1 MQLPPGHHSNSPC
14 DISGSSVILWS
25 YKNTFCVQRKQ
36 TILSVFEILPSG
48 KKIFWR
54 MLVTKQLLAAIDF
67 YSIFF
72 QTMQVNGY
80 QQLFYYQDSSQY
92 FLFCSTEEW
101 NVFRLGTEPTHRRQ
115 ILYTPMKYLH
125 TVILHLNI
133 STIFLFA
140 FHVSVS
146 GWSCFR
152 GFLNPAGER
161 KRKREE
167 LNANLVHCLPRQHTV
182 TTQYSTIGELMGM
195 IPRRL
200 LLHFFCLFF
209 FLKWCLSV
217 TYCLQHS
224 WHLMLLTA
232 HRES

>member
-1 MQLPPGHHSNSPC
+1 MKLQE
-14 DISGSSVILWS
+14 
-25 YKNTFCVQRKQ
+25 YFCVQRKQ

-125 TVILHLNI
+125 TVLWKTSQRLRQRLILLQG
-133 STIFLFA
+133 
-140 FHVSVS
+140 VSK
-146 GWSCFR
+146 SCWR
-152 GFLNPAGER
+152 EKEKEGGAER
-161 KRKREE
+161 KPS
-167 LNANLVHCLPRQHTV
+167 ALPT
-182 TTQYSTIGELMGM
+182 
-195 IPRRL
+195 
-200 LLHFFCLFF
+200 
-209 FLKWCLSV
+209 
-217 TYCLQHS
+217 
-224 WHLMLLTA
+224 
-232 HRES
+232 